1 MLNYACWT
9 IIFKALIFNLLYYN
23 LSVLHF
29 MLKGGWSANEIS
41 FKSHL
46 GPFRGGICIV
56 RASKTNYKEKYWL
69 LCLTLGCLCLC
80 LLADDT
86 KIALHLRDN
95 QGESTSSSALPL
107 TRDSL
112 SASCFLF
119 WRIGPRLL
127 FVAQSA
133 DKSRPDYNALLS
145 SVGCSHR
152 LVSGPV
158 LGRVEAA
165 FPKSCT
171 LYHFILV
178 TKAMYSRSLC
188 VIFVF

>member
-23 LSVLHF
+23 LSVLRF

-56 RASKTNYKEKYWL
+56 RASETNYKEKYWL

-95 QGESTSSSALPL
+95 QGESTSSSALPFNAWFFVCL
-107 TRDSL
+107 LFFCFDAL
-112 SASCFLF
+112 VPDCFL
-119 WRIGPRLL
+119 WLNQLI
-127 FVAQSA
+127 
-133 DKSRPDYNALLS
+133 N
-145 SVGCSHR
+145 
-152 LVSGPV
+152 LV
-158 LGRVEAA
+158 LTI
-165 FPKSCT
+165 T
-171 LYHFILV
+171 LYCPLWAAAID
-178 TKAMYSRSLC
+178 
-188 VIFVF
+188 